1 MDAGLDRRRM
11 LGLLGAGTALSVL
24 PLGAARAGMDTA
36 AMGLMMEAAKRR
48 TAEGGRP
55 GFDRKWCPWPDS
67 NWHIFR

>member
-48 TAEGGRP
+48 TDEGP
-55 GFDRKWCPWPDS
+55 GAQL
-67 NWHIFR
+67 